1 MIKNNRMD
9 DLLNTIFNNFSD
21 EDLQTADMLSMI
33 ATAISSKRI
42 ELHLN
47 QSQLAKK
54 LGVTQAM
61 VSKWEN
67 GDYNFTVRQIVKIFN
82 KLDLDVDIAIH
93 PKNPYLVDKTAM
105 CNYNNEVFA
114 RSRKYTLPELKYLD
128 DSFSEAS

>member
-1 MIKNNRMD
+1 MIKNDRMD

-61 VSKWEN
+61 ISKWEN
-67 GDYNFTVRQIVKIFN
+67 GDYNFTIRQIVKIFN
-82 KLDLDVDIAIH
+82 KLGLDVDIAIH
-93 PKNPYLVDKTAM
+93 PKNPYLADKNAM
-105 CNYNNEVFA
+105 CNYNNEAFGRA
-114 RSRKYTLPELKYLD
+114 RKSTLPELKYFD
-128 DSFSEAS
+128 DSFSKAS

>member
-1 MIKNNRMD
+1 MINNDHMD
-9 DLLNTIFNNFSD
+9 NLLNTIFNNFSD

-47 QSQLAKK
+47 QSQMAKK

-82 KLDLDVDIAIH
+82 KLGLDVDIVIH
-93 PKNPYLVDKTAM
+93 PKNPYLVDKNAM
-105 CNYNNEVFA
+105 CNYNNEAFGK
-114 RSRKYTLPELKYLD
+114 SKKCPLPELKYVD
-128 DSFSEAS
+128 DSFSVA